1 MSNPKDTTQQEL
13 DHDHSSLIKTPKQLI
28 ITVVL
33 SFILPIIFIIM
44 LVSWVTSGTRKAPGS
59 QTFGP
64 EATAMRI
71 APVAKLVIIDS
82 NAPKVLKTGEQAY
95 NSACMGCHAAGVAG
109 AHKFGD
115 QVAWA
120 VPIGTGLDVMV
131 ANVVKGKGAMPAKG
145 GNPTLDNLE
154 IARAVVYMTNAA
166 GGQFAEPTAP
176 AVSAEAPKV
185 AAPAPVKPMVAVAP
199 PAAPVAMASA
209 TTASA
214 ATPVAASANTAP
226 SAAELALGQKIY
238 NQACVACHAA
248 GVAGSPKFGDKV
260 AWGKYLDQG
269 IDGMT
274 AAAIKGVGIM
284 PARGGL
290 STASDADIHAAVQY
304 IVTNLK

>member
-1 MSNPKDTTQQEL
+1 MSNPKDTTEQEL
-13 DHDHSSLIKTPKQLI
+13 EHDHSSLIKTPKQLI
-28 ITVVL
+28 ITIVL
-33 SFILPIIFIIM
+33 SFVIPIIIILM
-44 LVSWVTSGTRKAPGS
+44 LVSWVTSGTRTAPGS
-59 QTFGP
+59 QAFGP
-64 EATAMRI
+64 EATATRI
-71 APVAKLVIIDS
+71 SPVAQLVIIDS

-95 NSACMGCHAAGVAG
+95 NSACVGCHAAGVAG

-115 QVAWA
+115 KVAWA

-131 ANVVKGKGAMPAKG
+131 ANVVNGKGAMPARG

-166 GGQFAEPTAP
+166 GGQFAEPVAP
-176 AVSAEAPKV
+176 AEAPKA
-185 AAPAPVKPMVAVAP
+185 AAPAPAKPMAAAAP
-199 PAAPVAMASA
+199 VAAPVAMASA
-209 TTASA
+209 TTPAVTAPA
-214 ATPVAASANTAP
+214 AVSTSDAP

-290 STASDADIHAAVQY
+290 STASDADIRAAVQY
-304 IVTNLK
+304 MVTNLK